1 MLRLLIAS
9 TVLLS
14 IGIASAQS
22 PAGPPFIDLD
32 IDDIIPDGVPDNVPN
47 NLPGI
52 VDVDP
57 FSSTSEAA
65 DLFRSLGVE
74 YPDSAS
80 LLDNLPQARTE
91 LPRLLVFVSY
101 SMPQQVLM
109 DWHKQVT
116 KAGGVLVMRGMV
128 NESMTE
134 TFAKA
139 TEVFGAR
146 TYAIDPSM
154 FRMFAVDVVPRVVV
168 LAEPIAA
175 CHEPGCAL
183 VPPKHDA
190 MGGNVTLQF
199 ALEQF
204 AESGASAAQAQ
215 THLSN
220 LVSGLE

>member
-14 IGIASAQS
+14 VGIASAQS
-22 PAGPPFIDLD
+22 PAETPFIDLD
-32 IDDIIPDGVPDNVPN
+32 IDDIIPD
-47 NLPGI
+47 NLPNDPAGI
-52 VDVDP
+52 VNVDP

-80 LLDNLPQARTE
+80 LLDNPPQARTE

-139 TEVFGAR
+139 TEVFGGR

-154 FRMFAVDVVPRVVV
+154 FRMFAVDVVPKVVV

-175 CHEPGCAL
+175 CHVPGCAL

-199 ALEQF
+199 ALAQF

-215 THLSN
+215 THLNN